1 MKQLS
6 TSASTCHA
14 LQAYIDIS
22 KNDLWLTLL
31 TRLIWITSAYT
42 WLPGHLQVRFLAYLA
57 YTAYILL
64 PALLKPS
71 PYWFCALSHLARYTC
86 YFPHPNST
94 NLVTLVHLK
103 LSSTETHN
111 VICMSGIRFPCVI
124 ETSLAGALR
133 KPVSLQKVV
142 C

>member
-1 MKQLS
+1 M
-6 TSASTCHA
+6 
-14 LQAYIDIS
+14 
-22 KNDLWLTLL
+22 
-31 TRLIWITSAYT
+31 
-42 WLPGHLQVRFLAYLA
+42 AYLA
-57 YTAYILL
+57 YTAYILRSS
-64 PALLKPS
+64 LLNT
-71 PYWFCALSHLARYTC
+71 WFHALSHLARYAC
-86 YFPHPNST
+86 YFRHPNST